1 MPELNEY
8 ILPIYW
14 ASYIIN
20 GDATS
25 LGDGEQEEIDEYFR
39 GVGNPHIVSIGDEY
53 WFAHRNDANNLGG
66 DVCSYYS
73 LDESEVVYV

>member
-20 GDATS
+20 GDATG
-25 LGDGEQEEIDEYFR
+25 LRDGEQEEIDEYFKS
-39 GVGNPHIVSIGDEY
+39 VGNPYIVSVGDEY
-53 WFAHRNDANNLGG
+53 WFAHRNDATKLGG

-73 LDESEVVYV
+73 LNESEAIDV